1 MVSVGGKEFEVR
13 TVSDSQFH
21 ALGIG
26 EDDDDDEDDA
36 ADRTEATPS
45 LDGQTVFLLERAS
58 DFDVEFVSLMYF
70 SMQVKCLMP
79 EWTKTDYPIIT
90 RWDFVFK

>member
-26 EDDDDDEDDA
+26 EDDDDDA

-58 DFDVEFVSLMYF
+58 DFDVEFVSAIYF
-70 SMQVKCLMP
+70 
-79 EWTKTDYPIIT
+79 
-90 RWDFVFK
+90 